1 MNQTTQ
7 ALEHASV
14 RQYCKVLRMP
24 VIAANLV
31 NELVEARQQNAVKR
45 VLVRWLRYDVI
56 VLDEVGYVPLA
67 EIGAEFLFQV
77 IAERAERTALIV
89 TTNLPFSE
97 WTQVFSNPR
106 LCKALL
112 DRIGRTS
119 SRPEPSLIV
128 SAERWRYGRKR
139 KSRSFQSFYRAKP
152 RKGLRTPSLP
162 RRSIPAELGSHWRFG
177 YQHAGGKGFL

>member
-1 MNQTTQ
+1 MGECGPGKAPLATGLCVAAAGQNGGARST
-7 ALEHASV
+7 
-14 RQYCKVLRMP
+14 P
-24 VIAANLV
+24 AANLV

-67 EIGAEFLFQV
+67 EIGAESLFQV
-77 IAERAERTALIV
+77 IAERAERAALIV

-112 DRIGRTS
+112 DRITD
-119 SRPEPSLIV
+119 
-128 SAERWRYGRKR
+128 
-139 KSRSFQSFYRAKP
+139 RAHH
-152 RKGLRTPSLP
+152 RDRN
-162 RRSIPAELGSHWRFG
+162 
-177 YQHAGGKGFL
+177 